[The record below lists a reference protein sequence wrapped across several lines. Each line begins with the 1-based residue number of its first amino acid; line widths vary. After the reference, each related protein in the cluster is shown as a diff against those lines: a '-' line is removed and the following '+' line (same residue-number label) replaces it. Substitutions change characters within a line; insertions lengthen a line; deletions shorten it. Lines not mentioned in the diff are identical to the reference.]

1 MNYWAYVHPAFQ
13 IATLSLGLV
22 VLANGLRVRRSR
34 KGGAGPETARI
45 ARLHMRLGRWFIAF
59 FSAGYAL
66 GLGGM
71 RFALE
76 GPLYETAHSYFA
88 TLALGL
94 FWTTAYL
101 GRRLR
106 KNLKTTTCGRFIL
119 IAGFWPFFSPC
130 SSLFWGCAYSPS
142 VLDSDRIR
150 REPPLQEAGKFS
162 MTLFPLAFLSSFP
175 MIIMAGNQTFCP
187 AQTFRVSCNPLARP
201 TPKIQE
207 IADDEN
213 SYRNYP
219 SMEEELC

>member
-1 MNYWAYVHPAFQ
+1 MNFGAYIHPAFQ
-13 IATLSLGLV
+13 IATLSLGLI

-59 FSAGYAL
+59 FSAGYTL

-106 KNLKTTTCGRFIL
+106 KNLKNDDLRQIHSYCGFL
-119 IAGFWPFFSPC
+119 AVFLA
-130 SSLFWGCAYSPS
+130 LF
-142 VLDSDRIR
+142 V
-150 REPPLQEAGKFS
+150 
-162 MTLFPLAFLSSFP
+162 AFLGMRLLP
-175 MIIMAGNQTFCP
+175 
-187 AQTFRVSCNPLARP
+187 
-201 TPKIQE
+201 
-207 IADDEN
+207 
-213 SYRNYP
+213 
-219 SMEEELC
+219 

>member
-45 ARLHMRLGRWFIAF
+45 ARFHMRLGRWFIAF
-59 FSAGYAL
+59 FSTGYAL

-106 KNLKTTTCGRFIL
+106 RNLKNDDVRQIHSYCGFLAVFI
-119 IAGFWPFFSPC
+119 A
-130 SSLFWGCAYSPS
+130 LF
-142 VLDSDRIR
+142 V
-150 REPPLQEAGKFS
+150 
-162 MTLFPLAFLSSFP
+162 AFLGMRLLP
-175 MIIMAGNQTFCP
+175 
-187 AQTFRVSCNPLARP
+187 
-201 TPKIQE
+201 
-207 IADDEN
+207 
-213 SYRNYP
+213 
-219 SMEEELC
+219 

>member
-34 KGGAGPETARI
+34 KGRAGPETARI
-45 ARLHMRLGRWFIAF
+45 ARLHMRLGRWFIVL
-59 FSAGYAL
+59 FSVGYAL

-106 KNLKTTTCGRFIL
+106 KNLKNDDLRQIHSYCGFL
-119 IAGFWPFFSPC
+119 AVFLA
-130 SSLFWGCAYSPS
+130 LF
-142 VLDSDRIR
+142 V
-150 REPPLQEAGKFS
+150 
-162 MTLFPLAFLSSFP
+162 AFLGMRLLP
-175 MIIMAGNQTFCP
+175 
-187 AQTFRVSCNPLARP
+187 
-201 TPKIQE
+201 
-207 IADDEN
+207 
-213 SYRNYP
+213 
-219 SMEEELC
+219 

>member
-13 IATLSLGLV
+13 IATLSLGLIT
-22 VLANGLRVRRSR
+22 LANGLRVRRSR
-34 KGGAGPETARI
+34 QGGAGPETARI
-45 ARLHMRLGRWFIAF
+45 ARLHMRLGRWFVAF

-106 KNLKTTTCGRFIL
+106 KNSKTTICGRFIL

-142 VLDSDRIR
+142 VLDSDRIGK
-150 REPPLQEAGKFS
+150 EPPLQEAGKFS
-162 MTLFPLAFLSSFP
+162 MTLFPLAFLSSCLMRIGTATRHFARCKP
-175 MIIMAGNQTFCP
+175 FVYP
-187 AQTFRVSCNPLARP
+187 AIHWLDQH
-201 TPKIQE
+201 PKFKK
-207 IADDEN
+207 
-213 SYRNYP
+213 
-219 SMEEELC
+219 

>member
-1 MNYWAYVHPAFQ
+1 MNFGAYIHPAFQ

-59 FSAGYAL
+59 FSVGYAL

-88 TLALGL
+88 TLAMGL

-106 KNLKTTTCGRFIL
+106 KNLKNDDLRQIHSYCGFL
-119 IAGFWPFFSPC
+119 AVFLA
-130 SSLFWGCAYSPS
+130 LF
-142 VLDSDRIR
+142 V
-150 REPPLQEAGKFS
+150 
-162 MTLFPLAFLSSFP
+162 AFLGMRLLP
-175 MIIMAGNQTFCP
+175 
-187 AQTFRVSCNPLARP
+187 
-201 TPKIQE
+201 
-207 IADDEN
+207 
-213 SYRNYP
+213 
-219 SMEEELC
+219 